1 MAELIGAEKYFKN
14 WLDKHN
20 IPYWYI
26 RQDLDTFSPSLKNY
40 FVKRPD
46 FLILVPNIGFILVD
60 TKDKEMAKKHERFFL
75 NAEEVEKYTNLQR
88 NFNLQIW
95 YAISNQKFH
104 FKTWFW
110 TPIIKV
116 LKSGFIFTP
125 EDADYKCYSVPLDEF
140 IQVSDDDSLERVF
153 TKLLSSK

>member
-1 MAELIGAEKYFKN
+1 MSDLIGAEKYFKN
-14 WLDKHN
+14 WLDKHD

-26 RQDLDTFSPSLKNY
+26 RQDFDTFSPSLRKY
-40 FVKRPD
+40 FMKRPD

-60 TKDKEMAKKHERFFL
+60 TKGKEMASEYEKFFID
-75 NAEEVEKYTNLQR
+75 AEEVEKYTNLQR
-88 NFNLQIW
+88 NFNLQVW
-95 YAISNQKFH
+95 YVISNEKFH
-104 FKTWFW
+104 YKTWFW

-125 EDADYKCYSVPLDEF
+125 KNTTNKCYSVPLDEF

-153 TKLLSSK
+153 TKLLTSK